1 MRIATST
8 VSGGI
13 VNQID
18 SLATQQAKLQN
29 EVSTGQKISEPE
41 DDPSG
46 VNTALTLESEL
57 RATQQY
63 GSNASQALT
72 VAESS
77 SAGLTS
83 LKSVSDRAGELATL
97 GTGTLGASAMQ
108 SYGTETNQ
116 LIEQAVQTANTEF
129 DGSYIYGGTAS
140 STPPFTVTRDSS
152 GDITN
157 VTYAGNT
164 SQASIPL
171 SSSTSVSATTDGT
184 TNQGI
189 ATFLNNLITLRDGLN
204 NGDTTAVTNVQA
216 GLTDG
221 ENTIVSAIATNGGIQ
236 SRIQAAQTE
245 QTSQTTNLQTDMS
258 SVVDADLPTT
268 ITKLDQVQTAYQAA
282 LQSAVSTM
290 QLSILNYIH

>member
-8 VSGGI
+8 ISDGI

-18 SLATQQAKLQN
+18 SLATQQAALQN
-29 EVSTGQKISEPE
+29 EVSTGQKITEPE
-41 DDPSG
+41 DDPAG

-57 RATQQY
+57 SDLTQY

-77 SAGLTS
+77 STGLTS
-83 LKSVSDRAGELATL
+83 LKSVSDTAGELATL
-97 GTGTLGASAMQ
+97 GTGTLGASSMA

-164 SQASIPL
+164 SQATIPL
-171 SSSTSVSATTDGT
+171 STSSSVAPTTDGT

-189 ATFLNNLITLRDGLN
+189 ATFLNNLVTLRNALN
-204 NGDTTAVTNVQA
+204 SGDTTAVTNVQA
-216 GLTDG
+216 GLADG
-221 ENTIVSAIATNGGIQ
+221 ENTIISAIATNGGIQ
-236 SRIQAAQTE
+236 SRITAAQTE
-245 QTSQTTNLQTDMS
+245 QASQTTNLQTDMS

>member
-8 VSGGI
+8 ISDGI

-18 SLATQQAKLQN
+18 SLATQQATLQN

-46 VNTALTLESEL
+46 VNTALTLESEMRSL
-57 RATQQY
+57 QQF

-72 VAESS
+72 VAQSS
-77 SAGLTS
+77 SAGLTT

-108 SYGTETNQ
+108 SYGTEANQ
-116 LIEQAVQTANTEF
+116 LIEEAVQTANTQF
-129 DGSYIYGGTAS
+129 NGSYIYGGTAS

-152 GDITN
+152 GNITN
-157 VTYAGNT
+157 VAYAGNT
-164 SQASIPL
+164 AQASIPL
-171 SSSTSVSATTDGT
+171 STSTSVAPTTDGT
-184 TNQGI
+184 TNTGI
-189 ATFLNNLITLRDGLN
+189 ATFLNNLISLRDALN
-204 NGDTTAVTNVQA
+204 SGDTTAVSSVQS
-216 GLTDG
+216 GLSTD
-221 ENTIVSAIATNGGIQ
+221 EDTIVTAIATNGGIQ
-236 SRIQAAQTE
+236 SRIQASQTE
-245 QTSQTTNLQTDMS
+245 QTSQTTNLQTDMA
-258 SVVDADLPTT
+258 SVVNADLPTT
-268 ITKLDQVQTAYQAA
+268 ITQLDQVQTAYQAA

>member
-8 VSGGI
+8 LSQGI

-18 SLATQQAKLQN
+18 TLSTQQATLQN

-57 RATQQY
+57 RSIQQY

-72 VAESS
+72 VAQSS

-97 GTGTLGASAMQ
+97 GTGTLGTSAMQ

-116 LIEQAVQTANTEF
+116 LIEQAVQTANTQF

-152 GDITN
+152 GNISN

-189 ATFLNNLITLRDGLN
+189 ATFLNNLITLRNGLN

-245 QTSQTTNLQTDMS
+245 QTSQTTNMQTDMS

>member
-8 VSGGI
+8 ISNGI

-18 SLATQQAKLQN
+18 SLATQQATLQN

-46 VNTALTLESEL
+46 VNTALTLESEM
-57 RATQQY
+57 RALQQY
-63 GSNASQALT
+63 GNNASQALT
-72 VAESS
+72 VAQSS

-116 LIEQAVQTANTEF
+116 LIEQAVQTANTQF
-129 DGSYIYGGTAS
+129 NGSYIYGGTAS

-152 GDITN
+152 GNITA

-171 SSSTSVSATTDGT
+171 STSTSVAPTTDGT
-184 TNQGI
+184 TNTGI
-189 ATFLNNLITLRDGLN
+189 ASFLNNLISLRNALN
-204 NGDTTAVTNVQA
+204 SGDTTAVASVQS
-216 GLTDG
+216 GLSTD
-221 ENTIVSAIATNGGIQ
+221 EDTIVTAIATNGGIQ

-258 SVVDADLPTT
+258 SVVNADLPTT

>member
-8 VSGGI
+8 LSEGI

-18 SLATQQAKLQN
+18 TLSTQQATLQN

-57 RATQQY
+57 RAIQQY

-72 VAESS
+72 VAQSS

-97 GTGTLGASAMQ
+97 GTGTLGTSAMQ

-171 SSSTSVSATTDGT
+171 SSSTSVSASTDGT

-221 ENTIVSAIATNGGIQ
+221 EDTIVSAIATNGGIQ

-245 QTSQTTNLQTDMS
+245 QTSQTTNLKTDMS

>member
-8 VSGGI
+8 ISGGI

-18 SLATQQAKLQN
+18 SLATQQAMLQN
-29 EVSTGQKISEPE
+29 EVSTGQRISQPE

-57 RATQQY
+57 RSIQQY
-63 GSNASQALT
+63 GNNASRALT
-72 VAESS
+72 VAQSS

-116 LIEQAVQTANTEF
+116 LIEQAVQTANTQF
-129 DGSYIYGGTAS
+129 NGTYIYGGTAS
-140 STPPFTVTRDSS
+140 STPPYTVTRDVS
-152 GDITN
+152 GNITG

-164 SQASIPL
+164 SQASTPL
-171 SSSTSVSATTDGT
+171 SPSTSVAPTTDGA
-184 TNQGI
+184 TNTGI
-189 ATFLNNLITLRDGLN
+189 TAFLNNLISLRNALN
-204 NGDTTAVTNVQA
+204 AGDTTAVAAVQP
-216 GLTDG
+216 GLASG
-221 ENTIVSAIATNGGIQ
+221 EDTIVTAIATNGGIQ

-245 QTSQTTNLQTDMS
+245 QTSQTTNLQTDMA
-258 SVVDADLPTT
+258 SVVNADLPTT

>member
-8 VSGGI
+8 ISDGI

-18 SLATQQAKLQN
+18 SLATQQATLQN

-46 VNTALTLESEL
+46 VNTALTLESEMRSL
-57 RATQQY
+57 QQF

-72 VAESS
+72 VAQSS
-77 SAGLTS
+77 SAGLTT

-116 LIEQAVQTANTEF
+116 LIEQAVQTANTQF
-129 DGSYIYGGTAS
+129 NGSYIYGGTAS

-152 GDITN
+152 GNITN
-157 VTYAGNT
+157 VAYAGNT
-164 SQASIPL
+164 AQASIPL
-171 SSSTSVSATTDGT
+171 STSTSVAPTTDGT
-184 TNQGI
+184 TNTGI
-189 ATFLNNLITLRDGLN
+189 ATFLNNLISLRDALN
-204 NGDTTAVTNVQA
+204 SGDTTAVSSVQS
-216 GLTDG
+216 GLSTD
-221 ENTIVSAIATNGGIQ
+221 EDTIVTAIATNGGIQ
-236 SRIQAAQTE
+236 SRIQASQTE
-245 QTSQTTNLQTDMS
+245 QTSQTTNLQTDMA
-258 SVVDADLPTT
+258 SVVNADLPTT
-268 ITKLDQVQTAYQAA
+268 ITQLDQVQTAYQAA

>member
-8 VSGGI
+8 LSEGI

-18 SLATQQAKLQN
+18 TLSTQQATLQN

-57 RATQQY
+57 RAIQQY

-72 VAESS
+72 VAQSS

-97 GTGTLGASAMQ
+97 GTGTLGTSAMQ

-171 SSSTSVSATTDGT
+171 SSSTSVSASTDGT

-189 ATFLNNLITLRDGLN
+189 ATFLNNLITLRNGLN

-216 GLTDG
+216 GLADG

>member
-8 VSGGI
+8 IASGI

-18 SLATQQAKLQN
+18 SLATQQASLQN
-29 EVSTGQKISEPE
+29 EVSTGQRISQPE

-46 VNTALTLESEL
+46 VNTALNLESEL
-57 RATQQY
+57 RSIQQF
-63 GSNASQALT
+63 GSNASRALT
-72 VAESS
+72 VAQSS

-97 GTGTLGASAMQ
+97 GTGTLGTSAMQ

-116 LIEQAVQTANTEF
+116 LIEQAVQTANTQF
-129 DGSYIYGGTAS
+129 NGTYIYGGTAS
-140 STPPFTVTRDSS
+140 STPPYTVTRDVS
-152 GDITN
+152 GNITA

-171 SSSTSVSATTDGT
+171 SASTSVAPTTDGT
-184 TNQGI
+184 TNTGI
-189 ATFLNNLITLRDGLN
+189 TTFLNNLITLRNALN
-204 NGDTTAVTNVQA
+204 AGDTTAVAAVQP
-216 GLTDG
+216 GLTNG
-221 ENTIVSAIATNGGIQ
+221 EDTIVTAIATNGGIQ

-245 QTSQTTNLQTDMS
+245 QTSQTTNLQTDMA
-258 SVVDADLPTT
+258 SVVNADLPMT
-268 ITKLDQVQTAYQAA
+268 ITRLDQVQTAYQAA

>member
-1 MRIATST
+1 
-8 VSGGI
+8 
-13 VNQID
+13 
-18 SLATQQAKLQN
+18 
-29 EVSTGQKISEPE
+29 
-41 DDPSG
+41 
-46 VNTALTLESEL
+46 
-57 RATQQY
+57 
-63 GSNASQALT
+63 
-72 VAESS
+72 
-77 SAGLTS
+77 
-83 LKSVSDRAGELATL
+83 
-97 GTGTLGASAMQ
+97 MQ

-171 SSSTSVSATTDGT
+171 SSSTSVSASTDGT

>member
-8 VSGGI
+8 ISDGI

-18 SLATQQAKLQN
+18 SLATQQAALQN
-29 EVSTGQKISEPE
+29 EVSTGQKITEPE
-41 DDPSG
+41 DDPAG

-57 RATQQY
+57 SDLTQY

-77 SAGLTS
+77 STGLTS
-83 LKSVSDRAGELATL
+83 LKSVSDTAGELATL
-97 GTGTLGASAMQ
+97 GTGTLGASSMA

-129 DGSYIYGGTAS
+129 DGSYIYGGT
-140 STPPFTVTRDSS
+140 
-152 GDITN
+152 TN

-164 SQASIPL
+164 SQATSPL
-171 SSSTSVSATTDGT
+171 STSSSVAPTTDGT

-189 ATFLNNLITLRDGLN
+189 ATFLNNLVTLRNALN
-204 NGDTTAVTNVQA
+204 SGDTTAVTNVQA
-216 GLTDG
+216 GLADG
-221 ENTIVSAIATNGGIQ
+221 ENTIISAIATNGGIQ
-236 SRIQAAQTE
+236 SRITAAQTE
-245 QTSQTTNLQTDMS
+245 QASQTTNLQTDMS

>member
-8 VSGGI
+8 LSQGI

-18 SLATQQAKLQN
+18 TLSTQQATLQN

-57 RATQQY
+57 RSIQQY

-72 VAESS
+72 VAQSS

-97 GTGTLGASAMQ
+97 GTGTLGTSAMQ

-116 LIEQAVQTANTEF
+116 LIEQAVQTANTQF

-152 GDITN
+152 GNISN

-189 ATFLNNLITLRDGLN
+189 ATFLNTLITLRNGLN

>member
-1 MRIATST
+1 MRIASST
-8 VSGGI
+8 LSEGI

-18 SLATQQAKLQN
+18 TLSTQQATLQN

-41 DDPSG
+41 DNPSG

-57 RATQQY
+57 RAIQQF

-72 VAESS
+72 VAQSS

-97 GTGTLGASAMQ
+97 GTGTLGTSAMQ

-140 STPPFTVTRDSS
+140 STPPFTVTRDST
-152 GDITN
+152 GNITS
-157 VTYAGNT
+157 VAYAGNT
-164 SQASIPL
+164 SQAAIPL
-171 SSSTSVSATTDGT
+171 SSTTSVSATTDGT

-189 ATFLNNLITLRDGLN
+189 ATFLNNLITLRNSLN
-204 NGDTTAVTNVQA
+204 SGDTAAVTSVQS
-216 GLTDG
+216 GLADG
-221 ENTIVSAIATNGGIQ
+221 EDTIVSAIATNGGIQ